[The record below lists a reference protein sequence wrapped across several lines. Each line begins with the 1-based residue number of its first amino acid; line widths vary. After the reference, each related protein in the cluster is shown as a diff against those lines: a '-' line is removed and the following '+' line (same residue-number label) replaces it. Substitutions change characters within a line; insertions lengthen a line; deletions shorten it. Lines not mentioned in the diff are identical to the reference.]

1 MKIRKS
7 FYKAKIKT
15 QFFVDFSNFHF
26 DQIAKKKKGLSHVV
40 VMIQK
45 FPFQKTIN

>member
-26 DQIAKKKKGLSHVV
+26 DQIAKKKKRFIACCGYDSEIPISKNH
-40 VMIQK
+40 
-45 FPFQKTIN
+45 